1 MITKED
7 IDRINFLSRKS
18 KEQELTEEEK
28 SEQQALRRKYIDYIK
43 AQVKD
48 QLNNIEFVD
57 DKCEDANCKNPHHH
71 HHHHHKH

>member
-18 KEQELTEEEK
+18 KGDGLTDEEK
-28 SEQQALRRKYIDYIK
+28 SEQQVLRRKYIDYIK
-43 AQVKD
+43 GQVRQ
-48 QLNNIEFVD
+48 QLDNIEFVD
-57 DKCEDANCKNPHHH
+57 DKCDCKDPNH